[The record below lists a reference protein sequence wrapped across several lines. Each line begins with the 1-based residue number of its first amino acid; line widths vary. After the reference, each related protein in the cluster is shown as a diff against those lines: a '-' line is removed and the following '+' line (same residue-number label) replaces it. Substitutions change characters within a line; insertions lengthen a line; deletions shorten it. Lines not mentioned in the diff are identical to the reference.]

1 MKSTTLKYYYW
12 LRARQ
17 MTCAALLLTLLLSA
31 CGGDDDVHEPDA
43 SGGATASGGQ
53 SSASGGAASGGSN
66 SSGGAGTAS
75 GGQAVGDSVFGG
87 PCIDDTDCPEAEGEL
102 LSYCADNWPNGYCTA
117 SCNSPVGQQC
127 GEGAVCDAGLGRCL
141 KFCTSDADCR
151 EGYYC
156 PKNSSGCERDPR
168 P

>member
-1 MKSTTLKYYYW
+1 MKSTSLKYCYW
-12 LRARQ
+12 LQLRQ
-17 MTCAALLLTLLLSA
+17 VTCSALVLALLSA
-31 CGGDDDVHEPDA
+31 CGGDDGVDEPDA
-43 SGGATASGGQ
+43 SGGTTSTGGET
-53 SSASGGAASGGSN
+53 SASGGAASGGSN
-66 SSGGAGTAS
+66 SGGGVGTSS
-75 GGQAVGDSVFGG
+75 GGQTIGDSVFGG
-87 PCIDDTDCPEAEGEL
+87 PCIDDTECPEAEGEL
-102 LSYCADNWPNGYCTA
+102 LSYCANNWPDGYCTA

-156 PKNSSGCERDPR
+156 PNDSSGCERDWR